1 MISLHKADQN
11 LNSMQHKKI
20 NSTLLRI
27 FRPKTMLNRHGVWV
41 AGVRTASFVMTRE
54 VKLENGFGLMESV
67 ARQFLVPLLL
77 PALVATV
84 PQACDI
90 PWHPVTSRYIL
101 SGVGLKL
108 GASGFCQHGT
118 LRGSPIRRCCSV
130 VRAIR
135 ATFQVPK
142 QGQQRPHSPK
152 GLVVLSPE
160 VGFAAGLTG
169 LTLAWTGFPYLQL
182 DAK

>member
-90 PWHPVTSRYIL
+90 PWHPVTSCQELGWSWVPVGFANTVPSVEVL
-101 SGVGLKL
+101 SGVAVQLFGQFVLLFRFRSRDSK
-108 GASGFCQHGT
+108 GHI
-118 LRGSPIRRCCSV
+118 LRKDLWCFRPRWALQ
-130 VRAIR
+130 RAW
-135 ATFQVPK
+135 
-142 QGQQRPHSPK
+142 
-152 GLVVLSPE
+152 
-160 VGFAAGLTG
+160 
-169 LTLAWTGFPYLQL
+169 LAWPWLELVSPTYS
-182 DAK
+182 